1 MVLGSMGDERTTDTG
16 FKKIEAKD
24 TVYKTGA
31 TRDSRRGKGRL
42 VWMPWDALFCISRIY
57 EEGNLGRGWRNWEAG
72 MPVEDLLDSS
82 IRHLTQHV
90 SGHRSEPHL
99 SQGCWNAI
107 NALQMSIW
115 IWEGLRDP
123 ELGRLPDH
131 RHLWKPGDPYP
142 PPLSEPE
149 EKWLRAVG
157 VRPVGEAGQA

>member
-1 MVLGSMGDERTTDTG
+1 MGEETPDTG

-24 TVYKTGA
+24 TVYGTGA

-42 VWMPWDALFCISRIY
+42 VWMPPDALFLISRIY
-57 EEGNLGRGWRNWEAG
+57 EDGCLGRGWRNWEHG

-82 IRHLTQHV
+82 KRHLDQHIAGERTQ
-90 SGHRSEPHL
+90 PHL
-99 SQGCWNAI
+99 SQAAWNIINAI
-107 NALQMSIW
+107 QMSIW
-115 IWEGLRDP
+115 VWMGIRDP

-142 PPLSEPE
+142 SPLSEPE

-157 VRPVGEAGQA
+157 VEPAGGTGAGLAG